1 MKLPTLITVAD
12 ATGKSWQFE
21 KLDIF
26 TKFIKEE
33 EKFWN
38 EKQKELVANGFS
50 NTYLNVSSLFATI
63 IVLSKDIKTM
73 LSSGD
78 ESSTK
83 THLAQ
88 FQTSQLNPL
97 TASWIWSGH
106 AFITAWLDS
115 YKLSQTTGD
124 TFIQVTI
131 GKAITSTSLSNY
143 DYFKGC
149 LLAYEFDL
157 QDESL
162 VKKRRDA
169 EQDSFNHLKDILVE
183 EKNDLVGEI
192 SDFKIKAE
200 NVTNTYV
207 DFMRFEG
214 PAEYWA
220 DHAYKCKV
228 QGDYWANC
236 LGVTIG
242 IALCIFVWLMYSWL
256 NAFSTKINLNT
267 LEGAVIFATILSVF
281 AFAIKTLSKLTFSA
295 YHLQRDAEER
305 EQLTHLYLALSNEN
319 KVDADSRNIVLQAL
333 FSRSD
338 SGLLAGDH
346 SPTMPISSLQDVIK
360 AAGKA
365 S

>member
-1 MKLPTLITVAD
+1 MKLPMLITIAD
-12 ATGKSWQFE
+12 AAGKSWQFE
-21 KLDIF
+21 KLDMF

-33 EKFWN
+33 EKYWN

-50 NTYLNVSSLFATI
+50 NTYLNVSSLFANI
-63 IVLSKDIKTM
+63 IALSKDIKTM

-78 ESSTK
+78 EASTK

-88 FQTSQLNPL
+88 FQTYQLNPL
-97 TASWIWSGH
+97 NTLWVWSGH
-106 AFITAWLDS
+106 AFISAWLDS
-115 YKLSQTTGD
+115 YKLSQITGD
-124 TFIQVTI
+124 TFIHI
-131 GKAITSTSLSNY
+131 IITKNISYPSLATF

-157 QDESL
+157 QDES
-162 VKKRRDA
+162 KITKRRDA
-169 EQDSFNHLKDILVE
+169 EKDSFNHLKDILVE

-192 SDFKIKAE
+192 SGFKTDAE
-200 NVTNTYV
+200 NIKKTYV
-207 DFMRFEG
+207 EHMRLEG
-214 PAEYWA
+214 PAEYWKIRA
-220 DHAYKCKV
+220 KTYKV

-242 IALCIFVWLMYSWL
+242 IALFIFIFLMYSWL
-256 NAFSTKINLNT
+256 QAYSTKINLNT

-319 KVDADSRNIVLQAL
+319 KVEAESRNIVLQAL

-346 SPTMPISSLQDVIK
+346 SPAMPSIQDAIK
-360 AAGKA
+360 AAGR
-365 S
+365 

>member
-1 MKLPTLITVAD
+1 MKLPTLITITD

-21 KLDIF
+21 KLEIF
-26 TKFIKEE
+26 TKFIKDE
-33 EKFWN
+33 EKFWS
-38 EKQKELVANGFS
+38 EKQKELVAKGFT
-50 NTYLNVSSLFATI
+50 NTYLNVSSLLANI
-63 IVLSKDIKTM
+63 IVLSKDVKTM
-73 LSSGD
+73 LSSDD

-97 TASWIWSGH
+97 STSWIWSGH
-106 AFITAWLDS
+106 TFITPWLDS

-124 TFIQVTI
+124 TFIQIILTKSI
-131 GKAITSTSLSNY
+131 SYPSLASY

-149 LLAYEFDL
+149 LLAYEHDL

-162 VKKRRDA
+162 ITKRRDA
-169 EQDSFNHLKDILVE
+169 ENDSFNHLKDILVE
-183 EKNDLVGEI
+183 EKNNLVSEI
-192 SDFKIKAE
+192 SDFETKAD
-200 NVTNTYV
+200 NVTKTYIEY
-207 DFMRFEG
+207 MRLKG
-214 PAEYWA
+214 PAKYWA
-220 DHAYKCKV
+220 DRAKECKV

-242 IALCIFVWLMYSWL
+242 IALFIFIWLMYSWL
-256 NAFSTKINLNT
+256 HAFSTKINLNT

-319 KVDADSRNIVLQAL
+319 KVDAESRSIVLQAL

-346 SPTMPISSLQDVIK
+346 SPAMPSIQDAIK
-360 AAGKA
+360 AAGR
-365 S
+365 

>member
-1 MKLPTLITVAD
+1 MKLPTLITITD

-21 KLDIF
+21 KLEIF
-26 TKFIKEE
+26 TKFIKDE
-33 EKFWN
+33 EKFWS
-38 EKQKELVANGFS
+38 EKQKELVTKGFA
-50 NTYLNVSSLFATI
+50 NTYLNVSSLFVNI

-88 FQTSQLNPL
+88 FQASQLNPL
-97 TASWIWSGH
+97 TASWVWSGH

-115 YKLSQTTGD
+115 YKLSQITGD
-124 TFIQVTI
+124 TFIQVTV

-162 VKKRRDA
+162 VTKRRDA
-169 EQDSFNHLKDILVE
+169 EEESFKHLKDILVE

-192 SDFKIKAE
+192 SGFKTDAE
-200 NVTNTYV
+200 NIKKTYV
-207 DFMRFEG
+207 EHMRLEG
-214 PAEYWA
+214 PAEYWTIRA
-220 DHAYKCKV
+220 RTCKV

-242 IALCIFVWLMYSWL
+242 IALFIFIWLMYSWL
-256 NAFSTKINLNT
+256 NAFSTGINLNT

-319 KVDADSRNIVLQAL
+319 KVDAESRNIVLQAL

-346 SPTMPISSLQDVIK
+346 SPTMAISSLQDVIK
-360 AAGKA
+360 AVGKA